1 MAIVPTETAHRGGV
15 TYPDL
20 PDGYEH
26 GTTRAYAR
34 CRPACAV
41 CRAANS
47 SAAAARRAARLA
59 EGMPESAH
67 GTPSGYTFWS
77 CRCKRCNK
85 VARAR
90 SKTRTSRTRVKPDLS
105 VMPEEDHGTRR
116 GYNHWN
122 CPCAPCRAAGT
133 EMRSNARARKRAE
146 HDGPV
151 TVRRYSYR
159 IHPGPEAID
168 SLRRVFGS
176 CRFVYNAYIALA
188 RERYAEGGKRPTGFD
203 ASKTLVTEARKS
215 RDTAWLAEV
224 SHTALSAAV
233 HDAADAYQ
241 RFFDSVAGKIKGRR
255 VGRPRFKSR
264 RSARKS
270 ARFAED
276 SFTIRGGW
284 QNTGQGGGRL
294 HLANISQDIAVN
306 WHRSLPGYPSAA
318 TVREDPDGRFWVSF
332 IVRVPVAAP
341 KQPTRRPRAAG
352 IDVGLNDYAAI
363 AYSDGKREKIANP
376 RHYRAA
382 EAALRRADKN
392 LSRRIP
398 GSNNYA
404 KAKRARARAH
414 RRVAN
419 LRENHVRQLASKLSR
434 ENQTVVVETLNI
446 AGMATTNMAK
456 SINDAG
462 WGQFLRFLEEACT
475 RKGVDLV
482 KAPRFFAST
491 QVCSICGGNGG
502 KKPLSIRTWRCTC
515 GVILNRDYNAASN
528 ILAAGPAVYA
538 CGRDVRL
545 QLAEAVSDEA
555 GSHRSEVIPRRRKRA
570 LSGRAQASSNPR
582 KLKGFR
588 GVVENGG
595 ASRGMR

>member
-1 MAIVPTETAHRGGV
+1 MVIMTGETAHRGGV

-26 GTTRAYAR
+26 GTTRAYSH
-34 CRPACAV
+34 CRPACDA
-41 CRAANS
+41 CKAANS
-47 SAAAARRAARLA
+47 AAAAARRAARLA
-59 EGMPESAH
+59 EGMPAKAH
-67 GTPSGYTFWS
+67 GTPSGYTFWA

-85 VARAR
+85 VARTR
-90 SKTRTSRTRVKPDLS
+90 SKTRTRTPRVKPDLAA
-105 VMPEEDHGTRR
+105 MPDEDHGTRR

-159 IHPGPEAID
+159 IYPEPQAVD

-176 CRFVYNAYIALA
+176 CRFVYNSYIALA
-188 RERYAEGGKRPTGFD
+188 QERYAEGGKHPTGFD
-203 ASKTLVTEARKS
+203 ASKTLVTEARRS
-215 RDTAWLAEV
+215 PDTAWLAEV
-224 SHTALSAAV
+224 SHAALSAAV
-233 HDAADAYQ
+233 QDAADAYQ
-241 RFFDSVAGKIKGRR
+241 RFFDSAAGKIKERR
-255 VGRPRFKSR
+255 VGHPKFKSR
-264 RSARKS
+264 RTARKS
-270 ARFAED
+270 ARFAE
-276 SFTIRGGW
+276 SAFSIRGGW

-306 WHRSLPGYPSAA
+306 WHRPLPGYPSAV
-318 TVREDPDGRFWVSF
+318 TVREEPDGEFWVSF

-341 KQPTRRPRAAG
+341 KQPTRLPRAAG

-363 AYSDGKREKIANP
+363 SYSDGTREMIANP

-382 EAALRRADKN
+382 EATLRRADKN
-392 LSRRIP
+392 LFRKTR

-419 LRENHVRQLASKLSR
+419 LRENHARQLASKLSR

-446 AGMATTNMAK
+446 AGMARTNMAK

-462 WGQFLRFLEEACT
+462 WGQFLRFLEEACS
-475 RKGVDLV
+475 RKGVDLI
-482 KAPRFFAST
+482 KAPRFYAST

-502 KKPLSIRTWRCTC
+502 KKPLNVRAWQCAC
-515 GVILNRDYNAASN
+515 GVILDRDYNAATN
-528 ILAAGPAVYA
+528 LLAAGPAVYA
-538 CGRDVRL
+538 CGRDARL
-545 QLAEAVSDEA
+545 QLAGAVPDEA
-555 GSHRSEVIPRRRKRA
+555 GSHRFEVIPRRRKRA
-570 LSGRAQASSNPR
+570 LSGRVQASSDPR
-582 KLKGFR
+582 NLKGSR
-588 GVVENGG
+588 GVVENRG
-595 ASRGMR
+595 A